1 MTPLNILF
9 ITFNFYH
16 LYKKMHSFFFF
27 GKNNLVILF
36 SGSWIGLANVEAM
49 GCALG
54 LANGLLDSTFIR
66 LKVVCLFV
74 IF

>member
-1 MTPLNILF
+1 
-9 ITFNFYH
+9 
-16 LYKKMHSFFFF
+16 MHSFFFF